1 MQDLLVD
8 HADHA
13 LVDVQHETVFLLDL
27 LELLEE
33 GLDKDAQVELDSPR
47 LLARVGVDVLDPDGL
62 RHELH
67 DLDHPVQGVNIDKVY
82 NLLLEELNQL
92 LVNLVQQ
99 LGVFARQLLQALS
112 EHQDQLLGLRVLHW
126 DLDCLLAPHLDGG
139 EAIHPKGGN
148 SGLLEDFRDFC
159 VEDEPILR
167 VFGGDLR

>member
-1 MQDLLVD
+1 MTILVGMKLLGHTTVI
-8 HADHA
+8 APNFIFISCRKA
-13 LVDVQHETVFLLDL
+13 FNQGLQGRLKELVYQENLLK
-27 LELLEE
+27 
-33 GLDKDAQVELDSPR
+33 GKVP
-47 LLARVGVDVLDPDGL
+47 
-62 RHELH
+62 
-67 DLDHPVQGVNIDKVY
+67 HPVQGVNIDKVY

-112 EHQDQLLGLRVLHW
+112 EHQDQLLGLRILHW
-126 DLDCLLAPHLDGG
+126 DFDCLLAPHLDGG